1 MYRTHYNGE
10 LRLTHLHQHVTLVGW
25 VAKKRNLGS
34 LLFIDLRDRS
44 GIVQVFV
51 KSDELAIPDIRNE
64 YLIQVKGIVSKKD
77 VANPNLATGEIE
89 ILAEEIKLIN
99 KANPT
104 PMIVADETDAL
115 EEVRLKYRYL
125 DLRRP
130 AMQNKLMVRAKI
142 VKAVHEYLDNSNFV
156 EIETPILTKSTP
168 GGARDFL
175 VPSRV
180 HPGSFY
186 ALPQSPQIYK
196 QLLMIGGMER
206 YYQIARCFRDEDLRA
221 DRQPDFTQIDIEAS
235 FLEQDEFLALM
246 EGLLAKI
253 FKDVKNI
260 DIQLPLKRLAY
271 DDALNTYGS
280 DKPDTRFGLTIQD
293 IKPVLASSEASLFVE
308 SSFIKAIVVPNVGQ
322 TTSRKTND
330 ELNLIARKY
339 NLKAVAILKYE
350 ETGLTGSLLKLLTE
364 QEQHELINKLG
375 LKLHDIV
382 IVANGNSNRDVCFA
396 LGAIRNHYAR
406 TLKLIEPNTYDL
418 LWMTHFPLF
427 SKDEKTGNFVAEH
440 HAFTRPC
447 DEDLHYLDT
456 DPSKAYAQAYDIV
469 INGYEAGGGS
479 MRIFDH
485 DIQYKIF
492 QVMGMSE
499 EDIKNKFGFFVDA
512 FNYGTPPHGGIAF
525 GLDRMA
531 MILSGTDNIRDV
543 IAFPKNLAAVC
554 PMSEEPTP
562 VDPKQLEELSI
573 MIKIAQEQGE
583 K

>member
-1 MYRTHYNGE
+1 MYRTHNNGE
-10 LRLTHLHQHVTLVGW
+10 LRLAHLNQSVTLIGW

-51 KSDELAIPDIRNE
+51 KTDELVVPDIRNE
-64 YLIQVKGIVSKKD
+64 YLIQVEGIVRKKD
-77 VANPNLATGEIE
+77 VANPNLATGEVE
-89 ILAEEIKLIN
+89 VLAGKITLIN

-130 AMQNKLMVRAKI
+130 TMQNKLLIRSKI
-142 VKAVHEYLDNSNFV
+142 VKAVHEYLDQHDFI

-196 QLLMIGGMER
+196 QLLMISGMER
-206 YYQIARCFRDEDLRA
+206 YYQVARCFRDEDLRA

-253 FKDVKNI
+253 FKDVKNY
-260 DIQLPLKRLAY
+260 DVRLPLRRISY
-271 DDALNTYGS
+271 DEALNTFGS

-293 IKPVLASSEASLFVE
+293 IKPILAQSEASLFVE
-308 SSFIKAIVVPNVGQ
+308 SPFIKAIVVENVGLL
-322 TTSRKTND
+322 TSRKTND

-350 ETGLTGSLLKLLTE
+350 ANGLSGSLLKLMSE
-364 QEQHELINKLG
+364 QEQNNLIHQLN
-375 LKLHDIV
+375 LKQDDIV
-382 IVANGNSNRDVCFA
+382 IIANGTSNRDVCFT
-396 LGAIRNHYAR
+396 LGAIRNHYAKL
-406 TLKLIEPNTYDL
+406 LKLIAPNSYDL

-427 SKDEKTGNFVAEH
+427 SKDEKTGNYVAEH

-479 MRIFDH
+479 MRIFDR
-485 DIQYKIF
+485 DTQYKIF
-492 QVMGMSE
+492 QVMGMAE
-499 EDIKNKFGFFVDA
+499 EDIQAKFGFFVDA

-525 GLDRMA
+525 GLDRLA

-573 MIKIAQEQGE
+573 MLKLNEERGE
-583 K
+583 